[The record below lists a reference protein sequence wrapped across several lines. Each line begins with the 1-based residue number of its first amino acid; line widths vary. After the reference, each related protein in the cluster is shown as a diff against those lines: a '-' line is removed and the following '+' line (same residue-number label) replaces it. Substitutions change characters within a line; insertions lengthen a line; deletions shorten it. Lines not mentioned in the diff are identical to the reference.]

1 VCRCP
6 AAIPPPAPRAAF
18 PPFADPP
25 VLSLFLDHLKRGVFE
40 VQVAAALTAG
50 AVRALVTGATSRRD
64 VFEQMDTLGAGSFG
78 IVALTGLFAGMAMG
92 LQFSVE
98 LAVYGAKGYLGKMVT
113 VSIIREMG
121 PVLTALMVAGRVCSG
136 IASELGSMKIG
147 RQVDALRVMGLDPV
161 AKLVMPRMLAVFL
174 MLPVL
179 TLLADTL
186 AVLGGFGVGVA
197 VGQVSPAT
205 YWSAVDQGLTVENL
219 TGGVVKPFVF
229 AVIIGAVGC
238 TSGLLSS
245 GGTRGV
251 GRATTQA
258 VVKASILILITNFV
272 VGYAVLK
279 MLGWA

>member
-1 VCRCP
+1 
-6 AAIPPPAPRAAF
+6 
-18 PPFADPP
+18 
-25 VLSLFLDHLKRGVFE
+25 VLSLVGGYLRSGVHE
-40 VQVAAALTAG
+40 LQVAATLTAG
-50 AVRALVTGATSRRD
+50 AFRALFVWPPNRRD
-64 VFEQMDTLGAGSFG
+64 ILEQMDILGAGSLG

-92 LQFSVE
+92 LQFTVE
-98 LAVYGAKGYLGKMVT
+98 LSVFGAKGYLGKMVT

-147 RQVDALRVMGLDPV
+147 RQVDAVRVMGLDPV
-161 AKLVMPRMLAVFL
+161 AKLVMPRMLAVVV

-179 TLLADTL
+179 TLLSDAL
-186 AVLGGFGVGVA
+186 AIVGGYGVGRL
-197 VGQVSPAT
+197 VGQIDPTT

-219 TGGVVKPFVF
+219 VGGIVKPFVF

-258 VVKASILILITNFV
+258 VVKASICILITNFV
-272 VGYAVLK
+272 VGYAVMK
-279 MLGWA
+279 ALGWA

>member
-1 VCRCP
+1 MP
-6 AAIPPPAPRAAF
+6 GPP
-18 PPFADPP
+18 DSP
-25 VLSLFLDHLKRGVFE
+25 VSVLALVGGQLKRGIFQ
-40 VQVAAALTAG
+40 VQVAATLTAG
-50 AVRALVTGATSRRD
+50 SALAVLKGQPNRRD
-64 VFEQMDTLGAGSFG
+64 VLEQMDALGAGSFG

-136 IASELGSMKIG
+136 IASELGSMRIG

-161 AKLVMPRMLAVFL
+161 VKLVMPRMLAVFI
-174 MLPVL
+174 MLPIL
-179 TLLADTL
+179 TLLADAL
-186 AVLGGFGVGVA
+186 AIVGGFGVGSA
-197 VGQVSPAT
+197 VGQVNPAT

-219 TGGVVKPFVF
+219 SGGVIKPFVF
-229 AVIIGAVGC
+229 ALIIGAVGC
-238 TSGLLSS
+238 TSGLTSG

-258 VVKASILILITNFV
+258 VVRASILILITNFV

-279 MLGWA
+279 ALGWA

>member
-1 VCRCP
+1 ML
-6 AAIPPPAPRAAF
+6 ALL
-18 PPFADPP
+18 ADR
-25 VLSLFLDHLKRGVFE
+25 LKRGIYE
-40 VQVAAALTAG
+40 VQVAASLTAG
-50 AVRALVTGATSRRD
+50 SVRALFSGLPNRRD
-64 VFEQMDTLGAGSFG
+64 VLEQMDALGAGSFG

-136 IASELGSMKIG
+136 IASELGSMRIG

-161 AKLVMPRMLAVFL
+161 AKLVMPRMLAVFI
-174 MLPVL
+174 MLPIL
-179 TLLADTL
+179 TLLSDAL
-186 AVLGGFGVGVA
+186 AIVGGYGVGVV
-197 VGQVSPAT
+197 VGQVNPAT
-205 YWSAVDQGLTVENL
+205 YWSAVDQGLTVDNL

-238 TSGLLSS
+238 TSGLLST

-251 GRATTQA
+251 GRATTDA
-258 VVKASILILITNFV
+258 VVKASILILVTNFV